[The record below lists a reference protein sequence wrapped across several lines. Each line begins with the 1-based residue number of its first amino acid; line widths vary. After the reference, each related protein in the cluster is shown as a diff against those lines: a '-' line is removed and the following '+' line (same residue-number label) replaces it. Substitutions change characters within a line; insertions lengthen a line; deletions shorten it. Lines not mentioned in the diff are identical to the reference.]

1 MDQVVTNRV
10 GPDEVRS
17 DFHELD
23 RGEGAQSGL
32 GRLGSTRQVGKMA
45 NRIVIVIFAGFTLL
59 SNLMLL
65 LLLRVL
71 FATTWIFALAVLFID
86 VYICFLLRSLIFALV
101 VRFLLAF
108 CFYEGCC

>member
-32 GRLGSTRQVGKMA
+32 GRLGSTRQIGRMA
-45 NRIVIVIFAGFTLL
+45 TRIVIVIFAGFTLL
-59 SNLMLL
+59 LNLMLL

-71 FATTWIFALAVLFID
+71 FATALIFALAFLFID
-86 VYICFLLRSLIFALV
+86 VYIFFSLCCLIFY
-101 VRFLLAF
+101 F
-108 CFYEGCC
+108 CYPFRVSILF

>member
-23 RGEGAQSGL
+23 RGDAAQRGL

-59 SNLMLL
+59 LNLMLL

-71 FATTWIFALAVLFID
+71 FATALIFALAFLFID
-86 VYICFLLRSLIFALV
+86 VYICFSLCCLIFC
-101 VRFLLAF
+101 F
-108 CFYEGCC
+108 CYPFRVSILF

>member
-1 MDQVVTNRV
+1 
-10 GPDEVRS
+10 
-17 DFHELD
+17 
-23 RGEGAQSGL
+23 
-32 GRLGSTRQVGKMA
+32 MA

-86 VYICFLLRSLIFALV
+86 VYTFA
-101 VRFLLAF
+101 
-108 CFYEGCC
+108 FYCVL

>member
-1 MDQVVTNRV
+1 MNQVVTNRV
-10 GPDEVRS
+10 GPDEFRS
-17 DFHELD
+17 DIHELD